1 MASDIIV
8 LKKEDFDQFKQELID
23 EIKEIFDKNI
33 RKTKWLRSSD
43 VREMLGISDSTLQ
56 TLRINKTIP
65 AYKLDSTWFY
75 KYEEIIAALENGK
88 IR

>member
-1 MASDIIV
+1 
-8 LKKEDFDQFKQELID
+8 
-23 EIKEIFDKNI
+23 
-33 RKTKWLRSSD
+33 
-43 VREMLGISDSTLQ
+43 MLGISNSTLQ